1 MASTNKN
8 MIGRIS
14 IISIISIIASIR
26 KNSAEFLGPKII
38 KNCFAISIAIIL
50 GIIIII

>member
-1 MASTNKN
+1 MKASINKN
-8 MIGRIS
+8 KIE
-14 IISIISIIASIR
+14 IIYIISIIASIL
-26 KNSAEFLGPKII
+26 KNSKEFLEPKII